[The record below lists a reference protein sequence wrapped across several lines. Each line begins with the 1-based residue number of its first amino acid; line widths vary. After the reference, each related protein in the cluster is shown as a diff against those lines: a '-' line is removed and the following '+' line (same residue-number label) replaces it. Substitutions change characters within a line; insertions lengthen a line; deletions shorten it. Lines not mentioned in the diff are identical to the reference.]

1 MAEITASAVISFVE
15 RLEGDSA
22 GLYEQLARRFEAY
35 RDRFLTFA
43 RDSEKDRVLVV
54 RTYRETITDA
64 LEACFSFEGLDLA
77 DFAVETALAEDAGL
91 AEALAAAIAL
101 ERKACAL
108 YRDVAQR
115 SQSLLATIPG
125 AFKRV
130 AKRRGRRTLEL
141 EAMLEAASG

>member
-15 RLEGDSA
+15 RLEEDSA
-22 GLYEQLARRFEAY
+22 CLYEQLARRFEDQ

-43 RDSEKDRVLVV
+43 RDSEKNRVLVV

-77 DFAVETALAEDAGL
+77 GYAVETTLAEDASL
-91 AEALAAAIAL
+91 AEALAATIAL
-101 ERKACAL
+101 ERKACAF
-108 YRDVAQR
+108 YADVAQR

-130 AKRRGRRTLEL
+130 AKRRGRRGLEL
-141 EAMLEAASG
+141 EAMLEAANG